1 MKSPEGI
8 FCVGVDHH
16 TTPLA
21 VRESLVALA
30 GDRLTPHL
38 IEHGGAEEVVYL
50 STCNRVEIYGRSEF
64 RGPEIVEILRRAMP
78 NNLGSAWQEARGVYL
93 HEGIACWRHLAEVAT
108 GLRSMVMG
116 EGEILAQVRT
126 AYQNSREL
134 GGTRKGMHIL
144 FQSSL
149 RAARAARRMAGFG
162 QGDPSV
168 GRCAAEVASEIL
180 PFPDSNKIMILGS
193 GHTARS
199 FALAAKDRG
208 MKSCFISSRSMER
221 AQLLASEL
229 NGDCVPWERWAS
241 MAPTMTILVSA
252 LSGGELVWEDRRT
265 LPELQLI
272 VDLGVPRTLTQ
283 LRQCNPQARSLDLEE
298 LAKRSEVQPEA
309 LGAIHRAEGILR
321 KHESLFAWGRALEGE
336 ETLVKRE

>member
-1 MKSPEGI
+1 MKTPEGI

-78 NNLGSAWQEARGVYL
+78 SNLGSAWQEARGVYL
-93 HEGIACWRHLAEVAT
+93 HEGISCWRHLAEVAT

-144 FQSSL
+144 FQSCL

-168 GRCAAEVASEIL
+168 GRCAADVASKIL

-199 FALAAKDRG
+199 FALAAKQRG
-208 MKSCFISSRSMER
+208 MKSCFISSRSIER
-221 AQLLASEL
+221 ARHLANEL

-241 MAPTMTILVSA
+241 MVPSMTILVSA
-252 LSGGELVWEDRRT
+252 LSGGELPWQSQPA
-265 LPELQLI
+265 LSELRLI

-283 LRQCNPQARSLDLEE
+283 LRQSNPQACSLDLEE
-298 LAKRSEVQPEA
+298 LAKQSEVQPEA
-309 LGAIHRAEGILR
+309 LGAIHRAEEILR
-321 KHESLFAWGRALEGE
+321 KHESLFALGRDLEGQ
-336 ETLVKRE
+336 ETLVEKE

>member
-16 TTPLA
+16 TTPLV

-78 NNLGSAWQEARGVYL
+78 PNLGLAWQEARGVYL
-93 HEGIACWRHLAEVAT
+93 YEGIACWRHLAEVAT
-108 GLRSMVMG
+108 GLRSMVIG

-126 AYQNSREL
+126 AYQSSREL

-144 FQSSL
+144 FQSCL
-149 RAARAARRMAGFG
+149 RAARAARRMGGFG

-168 GRCAAEVASEIL
+168 GRCAAEVASKIL
-180 PFPDSNKIMILGS
+180 PFPENDRILVLGS

-199 FALAAKDRG
+199 FALAAKDQG
-208 MKSCFISSRSMER
+208 MRRCFVSSRSAER
-221 AQLLASEL
+221 AQNLAREVG
-229 NGDCVPWERWAS
+229 GDCVCWERWAAAASS
-241 MAPTMTILVSA
+241 MAMVVSA
-252 LSGGELVWEDRRT
+252 LSGGELPWDSRQA
-265 LPELQLI
+265 LPDLRLL

-283 LRQCNPQARSLDLEE
+283 IRHCNPQTFSLDLEE
-298 LAKRSEVQPEA
+298 LAKRSEIQPEA
-309 LGAIHRAEGILR
+309 LGAIHRAEEILR
-321 KHESLFAWGRALEGE
+321 QHESLFAWGRSLERE
-336 ETLVKRE
+336 ETLVERE

>member
-16 TTPLA
+16 TTPLS

-64 RGPEIVEILRRAMP
+64 RGPDIVEILRRAMP
-78 NNLGSAWQEARGVYL
+78 DNLGSAWQKVRGVYL

-108 GLRSMVMG
+108 GLRSMVIG
-116 EGEILAQVRT
+116 EGEILAQVRA

-144 FQSSL
+144 FQSCL
-149 RAARAARRMAGFG
+149 RAARAARRRGGFG

-168 GRCAAEVASEIL
+168 GRCAAEVAAKIL
-180 PFPDSNKIMILGS
+180 PFPECDRIMILGS

-199 FALAAKDRG
+199 FALAARDRG
-208 MKSCFISSRSMER
+208 MKSCFVSSRSSER
-221 AQLLASEL
+221 AENLAREL
-229 NGDCVPWERWAS
+229 DGECVPWEGWAS
-241 MAPTMTILVSA
+241 MASSMTLLVSA
-252 LSGGELVWEDRRT
+252 LSGGELSWKSRQT
-265 LPELQLI
+265 LPELRLL

-283 LRQCNPQARSLDLEE
+283 LRQSNPQICSLDLEE

-309 LGAIHRAEGILR
+309 LGAIHRAEEVLR
-321 KHESLFAWGRALEGE
+321 QHESLFAWGRFLEGE
-336 ETLVKRE
+336 KTLVEKE

>member
-1 MKSPEGI
+1 MKSPEGL

-38 IEHGGAEEVVYL
+38 IEHGGAEEVVVL

-78 NNLGSAWQEARGVYL
+78 HNLGSAWQKAQGVYL

-126 AYQNSREL
+126 AYQSSREL

-144 FQSSL
+144 FQSCL
-149 RAARAARRMAGFG
+149 RAARAARKMAGFG
-162 QGDPSV
+162 RGDPSV
-168 GRCAAEVASEIL
+168 GRCAAEVTSKIL
-180 PFPDSNKIMILGS
+180 PFPESVRIMILGS

-199 FALAAKDRG
+199 FALAARDRG
-208 MKSCFISSRSMER
+208 MKNCLISSRSTER
-221 AQLLASEL
+221 ALQLAQEL
-229 NGDCVPWERWAS
+229 KGDCVAWEHWAS
-241 MAPTMTILVSA
+241 MAPSMTILVSA
-252 LSGGELVWEDRRT
+252 LSGGELPWESREP
-265 LPELQLI
+265 LPELRLI
-272 VDLGVPRTLTQ
+272 VDLGVPRTLTR
-283 LRQCNPQARSLDLEE
+283 LRQANPHAFSLDLEE
-298 LAKRSEVQPEA
+298 LAKQSAVQPEA
-309 LGAIHRAEGILR
+309 LGSIHRAEEILR
-321 KHESLFAWGRALEGE
+321 KHESLYAWGRSPEGE
-336 ETLVKRE
+336 ETLVEKE

>member
-8 FCVGVDHH
+8 FCVGVDYH

-38 IEHGGAEEVVYL
+38 IEHAGAEEVVYL
-50 STCNRVEIYGRSEF
+50 STCNRVEIYGRSGF

-78 NNLGSAWQEARGVYL
+78 HKLGSAWREARGVYL

-116 EGEILAQVRT
+116 EGEILAQVRA
-126 AYQNSREL
+126 AYQSSREL
-134 GGTRKGMHIL
+134 GGTGKGMHVL
-144 FQSSL
+144 FQSCL

-168 GRCAAEVASEIL
+168 GRCAAEVASKIL
-180 PFPDSNKIMILGS
+180 PFPESDRIMILGS

-199 FALAAKDRG
+199 FALAAREGG
-208 MKSCFISSRSMER
+208 MKSCFVSSRSTER
-221 AQLLASEL
+221 ALQLAREL
-229 NGDCVPWERWAS
+229 GGHCVPWEHWAS
-241 MAPTMTILVSA
+241 TVASMNMLVSA
-252 LSGGELVWEDRRT
+252 LSGGELSWDSRRA
-265 LPELQLI
+265 LPELRLI

-283 LRQCNPQARSLDLEE
+283 LRQSNPRASSLDLEE
-298 LAKRSEVQPEA
+298 LAKQSEVQPEA
-309 LGAIHRAEGILR
+309 LGAIHRAEEILR
-321 KHESLFAWGRALEGE
+321 KHESLFAWGRSLEGK
-336 ETLVKRE
+336 ETLVEKE